1 MFYSVRMKRRS
12 TLCAHAG
19 EHAPGIPP
27 GIKVHAPPIYQTSGF
42 EYPTHAEAEAAAR
55 GEHYIY
61 TRDGNPTD
69 DRLAHAIAELEMTED
84 ACIFSS
90 GMGAISSAILTYAGA
105 GDHVVSVEGLYG
117 GAHALITDQ
126 LPRYGIGC
134 TLVPLARA
142 EAIDQAITPKTR
154 VVHVESITNPLL
166 RVADVDGV
174 AAVCRARGVP
184 LVVDATFAT
193 PLLQRPIERGAIL
206 SVHSAT
212 KYIGGHGDL
221 LLGVV
226 SGPRSEIQ
234 KVRRLRKLQGGS
246 ADPFAAW
253 LALRGLRT
261 LALRIERQVASALT
275 VAHAL
280 EQTDGVA
287 RVYYPGLPSHPD
299 HEIAARVLDGGGAM
313 VSFEV
318 AGGLDGARRVYD
330 RLRLVARAAS
340 LGDVTSLMTH
350 PATFSHNKLSDIERR
365 RFGITDGL
373 LRLSVGI
380 EDAADLVDDLRQA
393 LARE

>member
-1 MFYSVRMKRRS
+1 MKRRS

-19 EHAPGIPP
+19 EHAPGIPA
-27 GIKVHAPPIYQTSGF
+27 GLKTHAPPIYQTSGF
-42 EYPTHAEAEAAAR
+42 EYPSHAEAEAAGR
-55 GEHYIY
+55 GEVYIY
-61 TRDGNPTD
+61 SRDGNPTE

-90 GMGAISSAILTYAGA
+90 GMSAIAAAIGAYVGA
-105 GDHVVSVEGLYG
+105 GGHVVTIEGLYG
-117 GAHALITDQ
+117 VAHAYITEH
-126 LPRYGIGC
+126 LPRFGVTH
-134 TLVPLARA
+134 TLAPAATA
-142 EAIDQAITPKTR
+142 EAIDAAIRPETR
-154 VVHVESITNPLL
+154 AVHLESITNPLL
-166 RVADVDGV
+166 RVADLDGI

-206 SVHSAT
+206 SVHSGT
-212 KYIGGHGDL
+212 KYISGHGDL

-226 SGPRSEIQ
+226 SGPRSEIK
-234 KVRRLRKLQGGS
+234 KVRKLRKLTGGN

-261 LALRIERQVASALT
+261 MALRVERQVATALT

-280 EQTDGVA
+280 EHMANVE
-287 RVYYPGLPSHPD
+287 RVHHPSLPSHPD
-299 HEIAARVLDGGGAM
+299 YEIAARVLEGGGAM

-318 AGGLDGARRVYD
+318 AGGLGGARRFYD

-373 LRLSVGI
+373 MRLSVGI
-380 EDAADLVDDLRQA
+380 EDAGDLVDDLRQA
-393 LARE
+393 LG

>member
-1 MFYSVRMKRRS
+1 MKRRS

-19 EHAPGIPP
+19 EHAPGMPA
-27 GIKVHAPPIYQTSGF
+27 GIKAHAPPIYQTSGF
-42 EYPTHAEAEAAAR
+42 EYPSHVEAEAAGR
-55 GEHYIY
+55 GEVYIY
-61 TRDGNPTD
+61 SRDANPTE

-90 GMGAISSAILTYAGA
+90 GMGAISAALLTYAQA
-105 GDHVVSVEGLYG
+105 GGHVVSTEGLYG
-117 GAHALITDQ
+117 VTHAFITEH
-126 LPRYGIGC
+126 LLRFGVTH
-134 TLVPLARA
+134 TLVAGTA
-142 EAIDQAITPKTR
+142 QAIDGAITPATR
-154 VVHVESITNPLL
+154 VVHIESITNPLL
-166 RVADVDGV
+166 RVADLDAI

-193 PLLQRPIERGAIL
+193 PLGQRPIERGALL

-226 SGPRSEIQ
+226 SGPKSEIA
-234 KVRRLRKLQGGS
+234 KVRKLRKLQGGS

-261 LALRIERQVASALT
+261 MALRVERQVASALT
-275 VAHAL
+275 VARAL
-280 EQTDGVA
+280 EHTDGVE
-287 RVYYPGLPSHPD
+287 RVFYPTLPSHPD

-318 AGGLDGARRVYD
+318 AGGLDGARRCYD
-330 RLRLVARAAS
+330 RLRLIARAAS

-365 RFGITDGL
+365 RFGISDGL
-373 LRLSVGI
+373 LRLSIGI
-380 EDAADLVDDLRQA
+380 EDAADLVDDLRQS
-393 LARE
+393 LG

>member
-1 MFYSVRMKRRS
+1 MKRRS

-19 EHAPGIPP
+19 EHAPGIPA
-27 GIKVHAPPIYQTSGF
+27 GIKPHAPPIYQSSGF
-42 EYPTHAEAEAAAR
+42 EYPSHAEAEAAGR
-55 GEHYIY
+55 GEVYIY
-61 TRDGNPTD
+61 SRDANPTE

-90 GMGAISSAILTYAGA
+90 GMGAIAAAILAYVGA
-105 GDHVVSVEGLYG
+105 GGNVVTIEGLYG
-117 GAHALITDQ
+117 VTHAFLTEHLARFGAS
-126 LPRYGIGC
+126 C
-134 TLVPLARA
+134 TLATAATA
-142 EAIDQAITPKTR
+142 EAIDAAIGPTTR
-154 VVHVESITNPLL
+154 VVHLESITNPLL
-166 RVADVDGV
+166 RVADLDGI

-212 KYIGGHGDL
+212 KYLAGHGDL

-226 SGPRSEIQ
+226 SGPKSEIQ
-234 KVRRLRKLQGGS
+234 KVRKMRKLTGGN

-261 LALRIERQVASALT
+261 LALRVERQVASALT

-280 EQTDGVA
+280 EQMDGVE
-287 RVYYPGLPSHPD
+287 RVHHPSLPSHPD
-299 HEIAARVLDGGGAM
+299 YEIAARVLDGGGAM

-318 AGGLDGARRVYD
+318 AGGLAGARRCYD

-380 EDAADLVDDLRQA
+380 EDAGDLVDDLRQA
-393 LARE
+393 LG

>member
-1 MFYSVRMKRRS
+1 MKRRS

-27 GIKVHAPPIYQTSGF
+27 GIKPHAPPIYQSSGF
-42 EYPTHAEAEAAAR
+42 EYPSHVEAEAAGR
-55 GEHYIY
+55 GEVYIY
-61 TRDGNPTD
+61 SRDGNPTE
-69 DRLAHAIAELEMTED
+69 DRLAHAVAELEMTED

-90 GMGAISSAILTYAGA
+90 GMGAISAALLAYVGA
-105 GDHVVSVEGLYG
+105 GGHVVSIEGLYG
-117 GAHALITDQ
+117 VTHAFLVDH
-126 LPRYGIGC
+126 LPRFGASS
-134 TLVPLARA
+134 TLVTEATA
-142 EAIDQAITPKTR
+142 EAIDAAIRPETR
-154 VVHVESITNPLL
+154 VVHLESITNPLL
-166 RVADVDGV
+166 RVCDLDAI

-212 KYIGGHGDL
+212 KYISGHGDL

-226 SGPRSEIQ
+226 SGPKSEIA
-234 KVRRLRKLQGGS
+234 KVRKLRKLTGGN

-261 LALRIERQVASALT
+261 MALRVERQVATALT

-280 EQTDGVA
+280 EQMAGVE
-287 RVYYPGLPSHPD
+287 RVHHPSLPSHPD
-299 HEIAARVLDGGGAM
+299 YEIAGRVLDGGGAM

-318 AGGLDGARRVYD
+318 AGGLAGARRCYD
-330 RLRLVARAAS
+330 RLRLIARAAS

-350 PATFSHNKLSDIERR
+350 PSTFSHNRLSDIERR

-373 LRLSVGI
+373 MRLSVGI
-380 EDAADLVDDLRQA
+380 EDAGDLVDDLRQA
-393 LARE
+393 LG

>member
-1 MFYSVRMKRRS
+1 MKRRS

-19 EHAPGIPP
+19 EHAPGIPA
-27 GIKVHAPPIYQTSGF
+27 GIKPHAPPIYQSSGF
-42 EYPTHAEAEAAAR
+42 EYPSHAEAEAAGR
-55 GEHYIY
+55 GEVYIY
-61 TRDGNPTD
+61 SRDANPTE

-90 GMGAISSAILTYAGA
+90 GMGAISAALMAYVGA
-105 GDHVVSVEGLYG
+105 GGHVVGSEGLYG
-117 GAHALITDQ
+117 VSHALITEH
-126 LPRYGIGC
+126 LPRMGATYSIVAA
-134 TLVPLARA
+134 TA
-142 EAIDQAITPKTR
+142 EAIDDAIKPETK

-166 RVADVDGV
+166 RVCDLDAI

-212 KYIGGHGDL
+212 KYISGHGDL

-226 SGPRSEIQ
+226 SGPKSEIA
-234 KVRRLRKLQGGS
+234 KVRKLRKLTGGN

-261 LALRIERQVASALT
+261 MALRVERQVATALQ
-275 VAHAL
+275 VAQAL
-280 EQTDGVA
+280 EHVSGVE
-287 RVYYPGLPSHPD
+287 RVHYPSLPSHVD

-318 AGGLDGARRVYD
+318 AGGLAGARRCYD
-330 RLRLVARAAS
+330 KLRLIARAAS

-350 PATFSHNKLSDIERR
+350 PATFSHNRLSELERR
-365 RFGITDGL
+365 RFGIVDGL

-380 EDAADLVDDLRQA
+380 EDAGDLVDDLRQA
-393 LARE
+393 LG

>member
-1 MFYSVRMKRRS
+1 MKRRS

-19 EHAPGIPP
+19 EHAPGIPA
-27 GIKVHAPPIYQTSGF
+27 GIKPHAPPIYQSSGF
-42 EYPTHAEAEAAAR
+42 EYPSHAEAEAAGR
-55 GEHYIY
+55 GEIYIY
-61 TRDGNPTD
+61 SRDANPTE
-69 DRLAHAIAELEMTED
+69 DRLAHAVAELEMTED

-90 GMGAISSAILTYAGA
+90 GMSAISAAILAYVGA
-105 GDHVVSVEGLYG
+105 GGHVVTIEGLYG
-117 GAHALITDQ
+117 VTHAFLTEHLKRFGAS
-126 LPRYGIGC
+126 C
-134 TLVPLARA
+134 TIVTAATA
-142 EAIDQAITPKTR
+142 EAIDAAIKPETR

-166 RVADVDGV
+166 RVVDLDAV

-206 SVHSAT
+206 SVHSGT
-212 KYIGGHGDL
+212 KYLSGHGDV

-226 SGPRSEIQ
+226 SGPKSEIA
-234 KVRRLRKLQGGS
+234 KVRKLRKLTGGN

-261 LALRIERQVASALT
+261 LALRVERQVASALQ

-280 EQTDGVA
+280 EHVDAVE
-287 RVYYPGLPSHPD
+287 RVHYPSLPSHPD
-299 HEIAARVLDGGGAM
+299 HEIAQRVLDGGGAM

-318 AGGLDGARRVYD
+318 AGGLAGARRCYD
-330 RLRLVARAAS
+330 RLALVARAAS

-365 RFGITDGL
+365 RFGISDGL

-380 EDAADLVDDLRQA
+380 EDAGDIVDDLKQA
-393 LARE
+393 LA

>member
-1 MFYSVRMKRRS
+1 MKRRS

-19 EHAPGIPP
+19 EHAPGIPA
-27 GIKVHAPPIYQTSGF
+27 GLKTHAPPIFQTSGF
-42 EYPTHAEAEAAAR
+42 EYPSHAEAEAAGR
-55 GEHYIY
+55 GELYIY
-61 TRDGNPTD
+61 SRDANPTE

-90 GMGAISSAILTYAGA
+90 GMGAISAALLAYVGAGA
-105 GDHVVSVEGLYG
+105 HVVASEGLYG
-117 GAHALITDQ
+117 VTHAFVTEHLLRFGAT
-126 LPRYGIGC
+126 C
-134 TLVPLARA
+134 TLVAAPTP
-142 EAIDQAITPKTR
+142 EAIDAAITPATR
-154 VVHVESITNPLL
+154 VVHLESITNPLL
-166 RVADVDGV
+166 RVADIDGI

-212 KYIGGHGDL
+212 KYISGHGDL

-226 SGPRSEIQ
+226 SGPKSEIQ
-234 KVRRLRKLQGGS
+234 KVRKLRKLTGGN

-261 LALRIERQVASALT
+261 LALRVERQVATALT

-280 EQTDGVA
+280 EQMDGVE
-287 RVYYPGLPSHPD
+287 RVHHPSLPSHPD
-299 HEIAARVLDGGGAM
+299 HEIAARVLEGGGAM

-318 AGGLDGARRVYD
+318 AGGLGGARRCYD
-330 RLRLVARAAS
+330 RLRLIARAAS

-350 PATFSHNKLSDIERR
+350 PATFSHQKLSDIERR

-380 EDAADLVDDLRQA
+380 EDAGDLVDDLRQA
-393 LARE
+393 LG